1 MSKVKSKST
10 VPSSTKITTQAP
22 KPILPPSSTL
32 KSTLFIPTEMIHSNT
47 GDNMEYSK
55 SYKPCGLTHCMN
67 RAEKKAKK
75 KPKIN
80 YKKMFG

>member
-1 MSKVKSKST
+1 M
-10 VPSSTKITTQAP
+10 
-22 KPILPPSSTL
+22 
-32 KSTLFIPTEMIHSNT
+32 LFIPTQMIHSNT

-55 SYKPCGLTHCMN
+55 SSKPCGLTHCMN
-67 RAEKKAKK
+67 RAEKKAKA